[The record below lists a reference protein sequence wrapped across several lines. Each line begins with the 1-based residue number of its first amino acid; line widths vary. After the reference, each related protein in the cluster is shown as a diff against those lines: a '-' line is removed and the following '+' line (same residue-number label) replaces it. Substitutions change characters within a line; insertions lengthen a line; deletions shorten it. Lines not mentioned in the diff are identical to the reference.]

1 MNKTDLL
8 EYADYLL
15 KIAVKKVENIE
26 DARDLVS
33 ETLLSALV
41 SITQGKPIENPKGW
55 LVTVLDRKYYDML
68 RRKYRKGTVSIDA
81 AYDIPD
87 SDEFSREIEKSQ
99 DAENIR
105 RCLAHLT
112 AIYREVMVRY
122 YIHSQSVKEIAKA
135 LNIPENTVKT
145 RLGTG
150 RQHIRKDF
158 SMENFTKQSYEPE
171 TLWISISGRQSIK
184 GEPFSLVGNS
194 KIEMN
199 LLILAYEKP
208 VTIPELAGAIG
219 ISTAYI
225 EPIVDKLVKG
235 ELLKRTGDKVY
246 TDFIIFDE
254 NDRTANIE
262 LEKELADAHYKE
274 VWEIMQ
280 KGLDELHDMPFYKKQ
295 TPSAAV
301 KLDSFFA
308 VRTVHQGINKL
319 TAEKAGMWDFEKF
332 ADRPNDGKW
341 HAIGS
346 RYPAH
351 YDWSEGYAIY
361 YNRYDIDGELDT
373 YFSDYE
379 DLKTLTFSSYDTHLG
394 KTHHGWNDNRYVKYP
409 IDERDL
415 TKMLWAIYSGKEDLL
430 PVINN
435 HCFDN
440 IEGLIKLSILKKDES
455 GRVIIDVPVIKLN
468 DRWALYKLSDSYAEE
483 ISDKL
488 KDKFKK
494 LLDNPV
500 KLPSHLKSVP
510 EWQRYM
516 HCSSLIK
523 MMIIENAHKN
533 GLFLA
538 GRDLI
543 KNPAP
548 AVFLAIE
555 EK

>member
-41 SITQGKPIENPKGW
+41 SITQGKPIESPKGW
-55 LVTVLDRKYYDML
+55 LMTVLDRKYYDML

-87 SDEFSREIEKSQ
+87 SDEFAREIEKSQ

-262 LEKELADAHYKE
+262 LEKELADVHYKK

-308 VRTVHQGINKL
+308 VKTILYGINNI
-319 TAEKAGMWDFEKF
+319 TADKTGHWSFNEF
-332 ADRPNDGKW
+332 ADRPNGGKW
-341 HAIGS
+341 HAMGS
-346 RYPAH
+346 RYPA
-351 YDWSEGYAIY
+351 D
-361 YNRYDIDGELDT
+361 YNWEKDFWYGKYCINGEC
-373 YFSDYE
+373 E
-379 DLKTLTFSSYDTHLG
+379 ATLESYDNKGNVTLGAFDTMLG
-394 KTHHGWNDNRYVKYP
+394 KNFQGWNDSRYVKHP
-409 IDERDL
+409 LEALTL
-415 TKMLWAIYSGKEDLL
+415 TKILYAIYSGKEEQI
-430 PVINN
+430 PVIDADF
-435 HCFDN
+435 FDN
-440 IEGLIKLSILKKDES
+440 IEGLTNLSILTKDQN
-455 GRVIIDVPVIKLN
+455 GKIIIDIPVITMN
-468 DRWALYKLSDSYAEE
+468 DRWEIYKLSEKYDNLIFESFQ
-483 ISDKL
+483 DN
-488 KDKFKK
+488 FKK
-494 LLDNPV
+494 LVDNPV

-510 EWQRYM
+510 DWQRYM
-516 HCSSLIK
+516 HCSSLIN